1 MYKLN
6 VKSHFSS
13 AHKLIG
19 YDGPCK
25 NLHGHNWEVRIGI
38 LCEDT
43 DDIGLTIDFGIVK
56 DDLNEIIEKLDHTL
70 LNDLEYFQTCNP
82 TSENIAR
89 FLYQEL
95 SLKINSENCRVSE
108 VEIWESEKT
117 SVVYFE

>member
-38 LCEDT
+38 LCDKT
-43 DDIGLTIDFGIVK
+43 DDLGLTIDFGIVK
-56 DDLNEIIEKLDHTL
+56 KDLNEIIDQLDHKL
-70 LNDLEYFQTCNP
+70 LNDLDPFKDQNP
-82 TSENIAR
+82 TSENIAKY
-89 FLYQEL
+89 LYSKL
-95 SLKINSENCRVSE
+95 SSNINNSECRVAE

>member
-13 AHKLIG
+13 AHKLVG

-38 LCEDT
+38 ICEDT
-43 DDIGLTIDFGIVK
+43 DDIGLTIDFGLVK
-56 DDLNEIIEKLDHTL
+56 EDLNDIIERLDHTL
-70 LNDLEYFQTCNP
+70 LNDLDYFKNCNP
-82 TSENIAR
+82 TSENIAK
-89 FLYQEL
+89 FFFQEL
-95 SLKINSENCRVSE
+95 SLKINSDNCRVAE

-117 SVVYFE
+117 SIVYYE